1 MLKGYITPKAI
12 QYQMSSITEKVYT
25 TTGTKLDVV
34 TGNRESTSLKVDPE
48 LWSEVK
54 IMAIKKKM
62 NVSDYF
68 DQALREKLE
77 RDKNHNDVKS
87 KK

>member
-1 MLKGYITPKAI
+1 
-12 QYQMSSITEKVYT
+12 MSSIPQKLYT
-25 TTGTKLDVV
+25 TTNTKLDVV
-34 TGNRESTSLKVDPE
+34 TGNRESTSLKVDPD
-48 LWSEVK
+48 LWTEVK

-77 RDKNHNDVKS
+77 RDKKS
-87 KK
+87 DKK